1 MTGKRV
7 GRERAPKRP
16 VAASR
21 DLRMTIILIS
31 VSFLLSLFGMFAE
44 QRHASGGCFLAA
56 GAVLMFVAVPWFV
69 QAVESP
75 GELSTAF
82 LAMLASGT
90 AIWSTVKGLRTFKD
104 RAVKPV
110 DA

>member
-1 MTGKRV
+1 
-7 GRERAPKRP
+7 
-16 VAASR
+16 
-21 DLRMTIILIS
+21 
-31 VSFLLSLFGMFAE
+31 
-44 QRHASGGCFLAA
+44 
-56 GAVLMFVAVPWFV
+56 MFVAVPWFV

-90 AIWSTVKGLRTFKD
+90 AIWSTVKGFRTFKD